1 MKKKS
6 IGCLLIK
13 CAYQAFILTL
23 ELGMKVCDIWKYYF
37 NLTNYA
43 QFANF

>member
-1 MKKKS
+1 V
-6 IGCLLIK
+6 I
-13 CAYQAFILTL
+13 L
-23 ELGMKVCDIWKYYF
+23 ELGMKVCDLWKYFF